1 MKHAKKRVQRDE
13 VRGKRVRSAQL
24 LQINFGEKGEGLED
38 FEQRRDPICFM
49 CVCCNYAGEARE
61 DTGSGQLE
69 TG

>member
-1 MKHAKKRVQRDE
+1 MRSE
-13 VRGKRVRSAQL
+13 VKGSEQHNYYKLTLAR
-24 LQINFGEKGEGLED
+24 NGEGLED